1 MVVLFINPMTIL
13 EVNAGSTM
21 YINDDGDYCVYIS
34 ATQDILPVELGPE
47 YSIPWDADIDC
58 PF

>member
-1 MVVLFINPMTIL
+1 MTIL

-21 YINDDGDYCVYIS
+21 YINDDGDYCVYIA
-34 ATQDILPVELGPE
+34 ATQDIFPVELGPE
-47 YSIPWDADIDC
+47 YSIPWDVDIDC